1 MKKFEL
7 LKFNVKESTSA
18 HQHISISVFQ
28 RKMALLNILLL
39 ITFQLL
45 AQPFNLKDKI
55 PFDPATS
62 KGVLSNG
69 LTYYV
74 KSNSTPKNRAEM
86 MLVVS
91 AGSVEEDDD
100 QQGLAHFC
108 EHMSFNG
115 TKNFPKNDLI
125 KYFESI
131 GMEFGPEIN
140 AYTSF
145 DETVYMLR
153 VPLDKE
159 EYIQKGLQVLYDW
172 SCQVTDSDDGINK
185 ERGVIHEEW
194 RSGRGAQ
201 ERMMNKWLPVF
212 LYKSKYA
219 ERLPIGKMSIV
230 DNCKPE
236 VLRRFRHDW
245 YRPDLQ
251 AVIVVGDFDQQK
263 MVDMIKKKFAAI
275 PKKANE
281 RKEET
286 YPIPNHKETLIKITT
301 DKEATYSSAS
311 VYIKHPMIIDE
322 TVGGY
327 RESML
332 HSLYNQMINLRLSE
346 ITQQEN
352 PPFVSAQSG
361 YGGLI
366 GPSDV
371 YTSSVTA
378 HPGKIPEGLK
388 ALLIETERV
397 KKFGF
402 TESELERNKTAM
414 LKSMETAYN
423 ERDKRESMDRAE
435 EYSRNFLMRKE
446 PVPGIEKEFEYYQ
459 EFMPGIKLE
468 EVNALA
474 KKWIT
479 DENRVVVIT
488 APEKAGV
495 AVPTEEEIR
504 TLLDE
509 VQKMNITA
517 YNDEVSKEPLMKT
530 IPVPGK
536 IVSEKKLREVD
547 AVELTLSNGS
557 KVVMKSTDFK
567 DDEILFTAYAP
578 GGTSLYP
585 QSDDVSASFAS
596 TIMDLSGIADFKLTT
611 LQKMLAGKQVS
622 VSPFINMLT
631 QGFNGTSNVSDLE
644 TLFQLTNL
652 YFTNP
657 RFDESAF
664 SSYIA
669 KMRSQLDNKEVSP
682 ERSFSDTLRVVSAN
696 YHPRMRPLTKEML
709 NEAKFTRIELID
721 KERFGNPG
729 EFIYFFVGKI
739 DTVKIKPMIEK
750 YLASLPSTGKKE
762 HWKDLGIRKPN
773 GIVEKMVV
781 KGTEPKSIQ
790 YILFHGPIDY
800 NSKNLIELDAL
811 AKILT
816 TRLLESIREDK
827 SSVYYIGAEPG
838 FNRWPVPEYTMTIYY
853 GTAPEKLKELK
864 ESVFATINDLI
875 TNGPKPDE
883 VAKAREKIKRERETQ
898 LRENSF
904 WEATLKTYYLNRNGD
919 FKTYP
924 EFGPVVE
931 HLTSDA
937 LKIAA
942 SHYFGFKNYISVAL
956 KPEAGVK
963 EK

>member
-1 MKKFEL
+1 MNNINLSAMKRFEHS
-7 LKFNVKESTSA
+7 KFNLRSKLT
-18 HQHISISVFQ
+18 
-28 RKMALLNILLL
+28 LLNILLL
-39 ITFQLL
+39 LTLQLF

-62 KGVLSNG
+62 KGILPNG

-86 MLVVS
+86 MIVVS
-91 AGSVEEDDD
+91 AGSALEDND
-100 QQGLAHFC
+100 QLGLAHFC

-159 EYIQKGLQVLYDW
+159 EYIEKGLQVLYDW
-172 SCQVTDSDDGINK
+172 ACQVTDADDEINK
-185 ERGVIHEEW
+185 ERGVVHEEW
-194 RSGRGAQ
+194 RSGQGAQ
-201 ERMMNKWLPVF
+201 QRMMNQWLPVF
-212 LYKSKYA
+212 LRNSKYA
-219 ERLPIGKMSIV
+219 ERLPIGKMAVV

-236 VLRRFRHDW
+236 VLRRFRKDW

-251 AVIVVGDFDQQK
+251 AVVVVGDFDQKKTEK
-263 MVDMIKKKFAAI
+263 MIREKFASI
-275 PKKANE
+275 PKKINE
-281 RKEET
+281 RKKDT
-286 YPIPNHKETLIKITT
+286 FPIPGNKETLIKIVT
-301 DKEATYSSAS
+301 DKEATNSSAS
-311 VYIKHPMIIDE
+311 VYIKHPMIIDL

-327 RESML
+327 RETIL

-352 PPFVSAQSG
+352 PPFVSAHSG

-371 YTSSVTA
+371 YTSSIIA
-378 HPGKIPEGLK
+378 HPGKIPEGLR
-388 ALLIETERV
+388 AVLIETERV

-402 TESELERNKTAM
+402 TESEMVRNKNAM

-446 PVPGIEKEFEYYQ
+446 PVPGIEKEFEYYKA
-459 EFMPGIKLE
+459 FMPTIKLD

-488 APEKAGV
+488 APDKPGIT
-495 AVPTEEEIR
+495 VPKEEEIR
-504 TLLDE
+504 NLLSE

-517 YNDEVSKEPLMKT
+517 YKDETSKEPLMKNMPT
-530 IPVPGK
+530 SGN
-536 IVSEKKLREVD
+536 IVSEKKIAEVD

-557 KVVMKSTDFK
+557 RVILKPTDFK

-585 QSDDVSASFAS
+585 QSDDISASLAS
-596 TIMDLSGIADFKLTT
+596 TIMDNSGIADFKLTT
-611 LQKMLAGKQVS
+611 LQKMLSGKEVS
-622 VSPFINMLT
+622 VTPVINMLT
-631 QGFNGTSNVSDLE
+631 QGFNGSSNVSDLE
-644 TLFQLTNL
+644 TLFQMVNL

-664 SSYIA
+664 SSYIS
-669 KMRSQLDNKEVSP
+669 KMRSQLDNKEASP
-682 ERSFSDTLRVVSAN
+682 ERAFSDTLRVVSAN
-696 YHPRMRPLTKEML
+696 YHPRMRPMTKEML
-709 NEAKFTRIELID
+709 NEAKFPRIESID
-721 KERFGNPG
+721 KERFANPG

-739 DTVKIKPMIEK
+739 DTLKIKTMIEK
-750 YLASLPSTGKKE
+750 YLASLPSTGKTE
-762 HWKDLGIRKPN
+762 QWKDLGIRKPN
-773 GIVEKMVV
+773 GVVEKTVV

-790 YILFHGPIDY
+790 YIVFHGPIKY
-800 NSKNLIELDAL
+800 NTKDLIEMDAL
-811 AKILT
+811 AKTLT

-838 FNRWPVPEYTMTIYY
+838 FNRWPTPEYTVTIYY

-875 TNGPKPDE
+875 TNGPKPEE
-883 VAKAREKIKRERETQ
+883 VDKAREKIKRERETQ

-904 WEATLKTYYLNRNGD
+904 WNATLKTYYLNRNGD
-919 FKTYP
+919 FKSYT

-931 HLTSDA
+931 QLSPDA
-937 LKIAA
+937 LKNAA
-942 SHYFGFKNYISVAL
+942 SHLFDFKNYISVAL

>member
-1 MKKFEL
+1 MKRFECS
-7 LKFNVKESTSA
+7 KFNVRNKL
-18 HQHISISVFQ
+18 
-28 RKMALLNILLL
+28 ALLYILFLL
-39 ITFQLL
+39 TFQLI

-62 KGVLSNG
+62 KGVLANG

-91 AGSVEEDDD
+91 AGSLLEDED
-100 QQGLAHFC
+100 QRGLAHFC

-115 TKNFPKNDLI
+115 TKNFPKNELI

-145 DETVYMLR
+145 DETVYMLK
-153 VPLDKE
+153 VPLDKD

-172 SCQVTDSDDGINK
+172 ASQVSDSDDEINK
-185 ERGVIHEEW
+185 ERGIIHEEW
-194 RSGRGAQ
+194 RGGRGAQ
-201 ERMMNKWLPVF
+201 QRMMNQWLPVF
-212 LYKSKYA
+212 LHDSKYA
-219 ERLPIGKMSIV
+219 VRLPIGEMSVV
-230 DNCKPE
+230 DNCKPD

-245 YRPDLQ
+245 YRPNLE
-251 AVIVVGDFDQQK
+251 AVIVVGNFDQEK
-263 MVDMIKKKFAAI
+263 MVNLIKEKFSAISKK
-275 PKKANE
+275 PNE
-281 RKEET
+281 RIKENFT
-286 YPIPNHKETLIKITT
+286 VPVHKETLIKIVT
-301 DKEATYSSAS
+301 DKESTNSSAS

-327 RESML
+327 RETIL

-361 YGGLI
+361 YGGLV

-371 YTSSVTA
+371 YTSTTIA
-378 HPGKIPEGLK
+378 HPGKISDGLK
-388 ALLIETERV
+388 AVLIETERV
-397 KKFGF
+397 KKLGF

-446 PVPGIEKEFEYYQ
+446 PVPGIEKEFEYYKA
-459 EFMPGIKLE
+459 FMHGIKLD

-479 DENRVVVIT
+479 EENRVVVIT
-488 APEKAGV
+488 APEKPGV
-495 AVPTEEEIR
+495 PVPKEEEIR
-504 TLLDE
+504 NLLGE

-517 YNDEVSKEPLMKT
+517 YKDETSDEPLMKA
-530 IPVPGK
+530 IPAPGK
-536 IVSEKKLREVD
+536 IVSEKKIPEVD

-557 KVVMKSTDFK
+557 KVILKQTDFK
-567 DDEILFTAYAP
+567 DDEILFTGYAL

-596 TIMDLSGIADFKLTT
+596 TIMDMSGIADFKLTT
-611 LQKMLAGKQVS
+611 LQKMLSGKQVS
-622 VSPFINMLT
+622 VSPVLNALT
-631 QGFNGTSNVSDLE
+631 QGFNGSSNVSDIE
-644 TLFQLTNL
+644 TLFQLLNL

-657 RFDESAF
+657 RFDETAF
-664 SSYIA
+664 SSYIS
-669 KMRSQLDNKEVSP
+669 KMRSQLDNKEASP
-682 ERSFSDTLRVVSAN
+682 ERAFSDTFRVVTAN

-709 NEAKFTRIELID
+709 NEAKFPRIESIG
-721 KERFGNPG
+721 KERFSNPG

-750 YLASLPSTGKKE
+750 YLASLPSTGKTE
-762 HWKDLGIRKPN
+762 QWKDLGIRKPN
-773 GIVEKMVV
+773 GVVEKTVI
-781 KGTEPKSIQ
+781 KGTEAKSIQ
-790 YILFHGPIDY
+790 YILFHGPINY
-800 NSKNLIELDAL
+800 NTKDLIELDAS

-838 FNRWPVPEYTMTIYY
+838 FNRWPLTEYTMTIYY
-853 GTAPEKLKELK
+853 GTSPEKLKELK
-864 ESVFATINDLI
+864 ESVLSIINDLI
-875 TNGPKPDE
+875 VNGPKPEE
-883 VAKAREKIKRERETQ
+883 VDKAREKIKRERETQ
-898 LRENSF
+898 LRENNF
-904 WEATLKTYYLNRNGD
+904 WEATLKTYYLNRNGN
-919 FKTYP
+919 FKSYT

-931 HLTSDA
+931 QLSPDA
-937 LKIAA
+937 LKAAA
-942 SHYFGFKNYISVAL
+942 SHFFDFKNYISVAL
-956 KPEAGVK
+956 KPEPGVK